1 MGLIVAPS
9 DIEITIYQGATFRHS
24 FTWKSGPTEVSALPV
39 DLTGCVARAQVRE
52 THGSAVAIATLTTE
66 NGGVIL
72 GGATGTI
79 TLYLS
84 AATTT
89 AFPTPAKPVRWDLEI
104 VWPDGDV
111 VRLLEGQA
119 RISPE
124 VTR

>member
-9 DIEITIYQGATFRHS
+9 DVEITIYQGATFRHS
-24 FTWKSGPTEVSALPV
+24 FTWKSGPTEATALPV
-39 DLTGCVARAQVRE
+39 DLTGAVARAQIRE
-52 THGSAVAIATLTTE
+52 TYASATAIANLTTE

-72 GGATGTI
+72 GGSAGTV

-84 AATTT
+84 ATATA

-119 RISPE
+119 MISPE